1 MLVTDGLL
9 DLRAATQVGAAR
21 PARRSRGFLALL
33 FVTLNMRRV
42 VRSASLHGSLVGAQ
56 GAPVTFEPLL
66 SSGINRAILAQRN
79 FEGYRRRRLLWR
91 TGWRGALRNFAITA
105 AQAAAVAMLVQ
116 EVAPRVDAGAVVQE
130 AVDMVL
136 DRYEDA
142 KERVL
147 GTRRP
152 PALISRNVAFFKNT
166 PLRVGSRGDEEG
178 VDGACPV
185 V

>member
-1 MLVTDGLL
+1 M
-9 DLRAATQVGAAR
+9 RATGGGAC
-21 PARRSRGFLALL
+21 S
-33 FVTLNMRRV
+33 
-42 VRSASLHGSLVGAQ
+42 GAQ
-56 GAPVTFEPLL
+56 GGA
-66 SSGINRAILAQRN
+66 R
-79 FEGYRRRRLLWR
+79 
-91 TGWRGALRNFAITA
+91 ALRNFAITA

-152 PALISRNVAFFKNT
+152 PALISRNVAFFKKHSAESGQ
-166 PLRVGSRGDEEG
+166 PGG
-178 VDGACPV
+178 
-185 V
+185 

>member
-1 MLVTDGLL
+1 MVLW
-9 DLRAATQVGAAR
+9 
-21 PARRSRGFLALL
+21 S
-33 FVTLNMRRV
+33 V
-42 VRSASLHGSLVGAQ
+42 V
-56 GAPVTFEPLL
+56 

-79 FEGYRRRRLLWR
+79 FEGYRRRRLRWR

-105 AQAAAVAMLVQ
+105 AQAAAVAVLVQ

-142 KERVL
+142 KDRVL

-152 PALISRNVAFFKNT
+152 PAESRPPGMEKESTERARWSQA
-166 PLRVGSRGDEEG
+166 PPRAARR
-178 VDGACPV
+178 
-185 V
+185 